1 MLPTGQLKFIHG
13 HGVRARWGDVLTPA
27 TDREVQVSPT
37 PHPATLG
44 LSMGIIL
51 ESGLSGSRWVL
62 IPPELR
68 NLNLQCL
75 NYHETKQTQ

>member
-1 MLPTGQLKFIHG
+1 M
-13 HGVRARWGDVLTPA
+13 
-27 TDREVQVSPT
+27 SPT